1 MQDYTQQSRLSRLVL
16 EFLLSSFVCPGGR
29 ECYNL
34 TGRMGSV
41 GRDVVVRVVQLQKR
55 RVSGHVKRIVQ
66 GGSQCKTLEFE

>member
-1 MQDYTQQSRLSRLVL
+1 MLQSLA
-16 EFLLSSFVCPGGR
+16 
-29 ECYNL
+29 
-34 TGRMGSV
+34 GRMGSV